1 MKYDENSIILKY
13 GLMMMFVCIM
23 FVYVNSAFADDNI
36 LAETYQNQTKI
47 VIQKELSTDTV
58 KRTALIDYI
67 YQQLK
72 FDREFVESNI
82 VFSQYE
88 QTDILSD
95 KLEIDAIIYEC
106 TSTVTVVAE
115 RIVGTTNNTEII
127 DAITSPGFIQKAQI
141 SKSIILYSDPPN
153 DLTIKVRIEEEGTKF
168 QMMFCGE
175 RTSMILKTKKENE
188 IISQISRISGLDK
201 EQITS
206 VWKFEDLT
214 KDTTPKEKYV
224 PPMSPDEI
232 KQAAENTVKQAEKQM
247 QTAESG
253 IQKATDG
260 GCLIATATYGSELA
274 PQVQQLRELR
284 DNKLLQTA
292 SGTSFM
298 SGFNQFYYS
307 FSPTIAD
314 WERENPIFKEF
325 VKTSLTPLISS
336 LSILNYVDM
345 DSEASVLGYGISL
358 ILLNVGMYFVTPAV
372 VIYKIRKFI

>member
-47 VIQKELSTDTV
+47 VIQKELSTDIV

-67 YQQLK
+67 YKQLK

-141 SKSIILYSDPPN
+141 STSIILYSDPPN